1 MFTVTSSC
9 GDRGYTRE
17 VWTWSRDMGEGGSE
31 HALIAASGKHESYS
45 FFYLLSKDQK
55 VV

>member
-1 MFTVTSSC
+1 METEDTQGRC
-9 GDRGYTRE
+9 GLGHVIWVRGDLK
-17 VWTWSRDMGEGGSE
+17 VVE

-45 FFYLLSKDQK
+45 FVYLENNDQK